1 VSYFGELIG
10 GKMSVGQW
18 ANEAAGLGLDAID
31 LSILFLK
38 SREPAYLKSMREEV
52 EAAGLRVAMVT
63 TYPDFTHP
71 EPDERTRQ
79 ALQLER
85 DIAAAA
91 ALRAELVRV
100 TAGQAHP
107 KTGREEGIAWATEG
121 LTNALVV
128 AEQCGVQLVYENH
141 AKPGAW
147 DCVDFSHPTDIFLAI
162 FRATAGT
169 SLGINFDTANPLAYG
184 DDPAPLLRQVIDRVV
199 SVHVA
204 DTRLRGTLDPV
215 VIGTGLVP
223 FGAIFAALHRAG
235 FDGWLC
241 IEEAS
246 GRGRSGVEA
255 AVSFVRRAWA
265 DAATRCG
272 DTRSS

>member
-1 VSYFGELIG
+1 MKLSCLPVSYFDEIIG

-18 ANEAAGLGLDAID
+18 ADEAAELGLDAID
-31 LSILFLK
+31 LSVLFLK
-38 SREPAYLKSMREEV
+38 NREPAYLQAMREEV
-52 EAAGLRVAMVT
+52 EAPGLQVAMVT

-71 EPDERTRQ
+71 DPDERTRQ

-91 ALRAELVRV
+91 ALGAELVRV

-107 KTGREEGIAWATEG
+107 ETGREEGIAWATEG
-121 LTNALVV
+121 LTKALVV
-128 AEQCGVQLVYENH
+128 AERCGVHLVYENH

-147 DCVDFSHPTDIFLAI
+147 DFVDFSHPTDIFLAI
-162 FRATAGT
+162 ARGTAGT

-184 DDPAPLLRQVIDRVV
+184 DDPVPLLRHVVDRVV

-223 FGAIFAALHRAG
+223 FGDIFAALHGAG

-246 GRGRSGVEA
+246 GRGRSGVET
-255 AVSFVRRAWA
+255 AVNFVRRAWA
-265 DAATRCG
+265 DAAI
-272 DTRSS
+272 